1 MDTATEAVLIPAKE
15 TSDGAA
21 VTHSRPRLV
30 ALGDSRAQAGAREVC
45 RGSSGGPDRTGSA
58 RLRRRAS
65 GRGSFVGQSGGW
77 RPPGPTP
84 LSCPQEV
91 RDTVQKRPPEPRV
104 AAGAQTLGNL
114 RQGFMKCLLQVEEE
128 EATRRRAAKARR
140 SPRTL
145 TPAPASAPQ
154 SLPPALPQSP
164 ASAPAMAP
172 SWARAPAPRGSP
184 GPASGPFAGLDT
196 GWRRAEPWSGDRSL
210 TGTKAR

>member
-1 MDTATEAVLIPAKE
+1 M
-15 TSDGAA
+15 
-21 VTHSRPRLV
+21 
-30 ALGDSRAQAGAREVC
+30 
-45 RGSSGGPDRTGSA
+45 
-58 RLRRRAS
+58 
-65 GRGSFVGQSGGW
+65 
-77 RPPGPTP
+77 
-84 LSCPQEV
+84 
-91 RDTVQKRPPEPRV
+91 QKRPPEPTV
-104 AAGAQTLGNL
+104 AAGAQTLRNL

-145 TPAPASAPQ
+145 TPAPTSAPQ

-172 SWARAPAPRGSP
+172 SWARAPVPRGSP
-184 GPASGPFAGLDT
+184 VAGLDT